1 MSFMNMLK
9 QEWKRLLNNKILL
22 VSTIVIMF
30 IPILYGGVFLKSVW
44 DPYGKT
50 SELPVAVVNEDQTAN
65 YEGQQLDVG
74 NELVKELK
82 KNNDL
87 GWNFTDAETANKGL
101 KDGKYY
107 MVITIP
113 KDFSKNAS
121 TVLDATPKKMNLSY
135 EINPAQNYIGEVV
148 TGQGASAV
156 NAKISKKVTES
167 YAKAI
172 FSQIA
177 KVGDGFETAADGSK
191 EIDSGAVQLKDGSK
205 TLTSKLNELAAS
217 TPKLADGAN
226 KISVALGTTVADG
239 VNKLDAGANKLNS
252 SLGQY
257 TTGVSQIQS
266 GLGKLQGGTAQL
278 SANSPA
284 LLAGSDKLAIGLG
297 TLNENTETLAAK
309 VPELNNGQQ
318 SLNSGLQKLHAGSA
332 KLDAGLNKLANG
344 LPTASNVQE
353 LTSGL
358 NAMKDGISTIN
369 SSLQASNDLSAS
381 MKTLQT
387 NMETME
393 IAISDLGK
401 SVQNNGKNT
410 TTAVASTNA
419 FQNLAPAQQKEIID
433 ALSTELTK
441 QAGEQIAIAQKLG
454 ANLSSTA
461 NILQNKLQP
470 VAGNISALKAGVSEL
485 NSKSSVGIPVAIK
498 AIQGY
503 DTIRSAFV
511 APNNGILD
519 GSAAL
524 KAGLDSALIGS
535 NQLASGT
542 SALTNSVPALVGGV
556 SRLADG
562 SSTLNSG
569 LQTYTTGVDTVA
581 NGVSQANNGATQ
593 LTENNQA
600 LLAGSSAL
608 ANGTNTLAGGLPEL
622 VNGTNTLASGATQ
635 VSDGSSK
642 LATGS
647 ATIASNLV
655 KLNDGTSELATKL
668 KDGATQVSQINP
680 SSKTYDMIAQPTD
693 LTAEKLSNVPNYG
706 HGLAP
711 YVLSLGLYVGALV
724 FNFIFPIR
732 RPSMTPTSG
741 VSWWASKFSI
751 GFVAAILQAL
761 ILDFVMLA
769 LGLEVAHMGD
779 FFLIS
784 ILTSLTFMFLVMLL
798 ATAFGNPGRFIA
810 MVILVLQ
817 LGASGGTFPM
827 PLTDGFFNALNP
839 FLPMTHSVY
848 GFRQAISSGLGNSLF
863 ATSAWVLVGLIVL
876 FNALLIMTLTIRK
889 NKRFPVTTLHEKTI

>member
-50 SELPVAVVNEDQTAN
+50 SELPVAVVNEDQAAN
-65 YEGQQLDVG
+65 YEGQELDVG

-87 GWNFTDAETANKGL
+87 DWNFLDAKTANKGL

-191 EIDSGAVQLKDGSK
+191 KIDDGTIQLKDGSK
-205 TLTSKLNELAAS
+205 TLTAKLNELAAS

-226 KISVALGTTVADG
+226 KINVALGTTVADG
-239 VNKLDAGANKLNS
+239 VDKLNAGAGKLNS

-257 TTGVSQIQS
+257 TAGVSQVQS
-266 GLGKLQGGTAQL
+266 GLGKLQDGTAQL
-278 SANSPA
+278 NANSPA
-284 LLAGSDKLAIGLG
+284 LLAGSGKLAEGLG
-297 TLNENTETLAAK
+297 TLNASTETLAAK

-318 SLNSGLQKLHAGSA
+318 SLNSGLQKLQAGST
-332 KLDAGLNKLANG
+332 KLDSGLNKLANG
-344 LPTASNVQE
+344 LPTADNVKE

-358 NAMKDGISTIN
+358 NAMKAGINTIN
-369 SSLQASNDLSAS
+369 SSLQAGGDLSAS

-387 NMETME
+387 NLKTMET
-393 IAISDLGK
+393 AITDLGA
-401 SVQNNGKNT
+401 SIQNNGKNT
-410 TTAVASTNA
+410 TTAVASTSA
-419 FQNLAPAQQKEIID
+419 FQSLTPAQQKEITD

-441 QAGEQIAIAQKLG
+441 QAGQQVAIAQKLG

-461 NILQNKLQP
+461 DILQNKLQP
-470 VAGNISALKAGVSEL
+470 VAGSLGTLKAGVAEL
-485 NSKSSVGIPVAIK
+485 NSKASVGIPVAVQ

-503 DTIRSAFV
+503 DTIRGAFV
-511 APNNGILD
+511 ANNGILD

-524 KAGLDSALIGS
+524 KAGLDSAVSGS

-542 SALTNSVPALVGGV
+542 ATLNNSVPALVGGV
-556 SRLADG
+556 SQLAAG
-562 SSTLNSG
+562 SNTLNSG
-569 LQTYTTGVDTVA
+569 LQTYT
-581 NGVSQANNGATQ
+581 NGVGTVHDGINQASSGATQ
-593 LTENNQA
+593 LTENNPA

-622 VNGTNTLASGATQ
+622 INGTNALASGATQ

-668 KDGATQVSQINP
+668 KDGAAEVGKIDP

-693 LTAEKLSNVPNYG
+693 LTEKKLSNVPNYG

-732 RPSMTPTSG
+732 RPSMTPSSG
-741 VSWWASKFSI
+741 ISWWLSKFSI

-769 LGLEVAHMGD
+769 LGLEVAHLGD

-848 GFRQAISSGLGNSLF
+848 GFRQAISSGLGNHLF
-863 ATSAWVLVGLIVL
+863 VVSAWILVGLIVL
-876 FNALLIMTLTIRK
+876 FNALLILTLTIRK
-889 NKRFPVTTLHEKTI
+889 NKRFPVTTLQEQTV

>member
-50 SELPVAVVNEDQTAN
+50 SELPVAVVNEDQAAN
-65 YEGQQLDVG
+65 YEGQELDVG

-87 GWNFTDAETANKGL
+87 GWNFLDAKTANEGL

-172 FSQIA
+172 FSQIS
-177 KVGDGFETAADGSK
+177 KVGDGMETAADGSK
-191 EIDSGAVQLKDGSK
+191 KLDDGAIQLKDGSK
-205 TLTSKLNELAAS
+205 TLTEKLNELAKS

-226 KISVALGTTVADG
+226 KINVALSTTVSDG
-239 VNKLDAGANKLNS
+239 VSKLNDGAGKLNS

-257 TTGVSQIQS
+257 TAGVSQVQS
-266 GLGKLQGGTAQL
+266 GLGKLQDGTAKL
-278 SANSPA
+278 NANSPA
-284 LLAGSDKLAIGLG
+284 LLDGSSKLADGLS
-297 TLNENTETLAAK
+297 TLNASTGTLAAK
-309 VPELNNGQQ
+309 VPELNSGQQ
-318 SLNSGLQKLHAGSA
+318 SLNDGLQKLQAGST
-332 KLDAGLNKLANG
+332 KLDAGLNKLSDG
-344 LPTASNVQE
+344 LPTASNVKE
-353 LTSGL
+353 LTTGL

-369 SSLQASNDLSAS
+369 SSLQAGGDLSAS

-387 NMETME
+387 NLQTME
-393 IAISDLGK
+393 SAITDLGK
-401 SVQNNGKNT
+401 SIQTNGKNT
-410 TTAVASTNA
+410 TTAVASTTA
-419 FQNLAPAQQKEIID
+419 FQTLTPAQQKEITD
-433 ALSTELTK
+433 ALSKELTQ
-441 QAGEQIAIAQKLG
+441 QASQQVAIAQKLG
-454 ANLSSTA
+454 NNLSSTA
-461 NILQNKLQP
+461 DILQNKLQP
-470 VAGNISALKAGVSEL
+470 VAGSLGTLKAGVSEL
-485 NSKSSVGIPVAIK
+485 NSKASTGLPVAVK
-498 AIQGY
+498 AIQGF
-503 DTIRSAFV
+503 DTIRGAFT
-511 APNNGILD
+511 APNNGILA
-519 GSAAL
+519 GSAQL
-524 KAGLDSALIGS
+524 KTGLDSAVSGS

-542 SALTNSVPALVGGV
+542 ATLNNSVPALVGGV
-556 SRLADG
+556 SQLAEG
-562 SSTLNSG
+562 STALNSG
-569 LQTYTTGVDTVA
+569 LQTYT
-581 NGVSQANNGATQ
+581 NGVGTVNNGINQANNGATQ
-593 LTENNQA
+593 LTQNNPA

-608 ANGTNTLAGGLPEL
+608 AAGTNTLAGGLPEL
-622 VNGTNTLASGATQ
+622 VNGTNALATGATQ
-635 VSDGSSK
+635 VSDGSGK

-647 ATIASNLV
+647 GTIASNLV
-655 KLNDGTSELATKL
+655 KLNDGTSELASKL
-668 KDGATQVSQINP
+668 KDGAAEVGKIDP

-693 LTAEKLSNVPNYG
+693 LTEKKLSNVPNYG

-741 VSWWASKFSI
+741 VSWWLSKFSI

-798 ATAFGNPGRFIA
+798 ATALGNPGRFIA

-848 GFRQAISSGLGNSLF
+848 GFRQAISSGLGNNMF
-863 ATSAWVLVGLIVL
+863 VVSAWILVGLIVL
-876 FNALLIMTLTIRK
+876 FNALLILTLTIRK
-889 NKRFPVTTLHEKTI
+889 NKRFPVTELHEQTI